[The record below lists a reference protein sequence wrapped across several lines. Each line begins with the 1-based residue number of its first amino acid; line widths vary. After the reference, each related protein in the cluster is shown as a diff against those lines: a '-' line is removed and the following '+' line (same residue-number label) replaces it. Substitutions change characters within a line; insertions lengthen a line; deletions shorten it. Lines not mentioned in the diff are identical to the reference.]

1 MTFEPRPRPW
11 LKRRVYGHLT
21 TRLGVRLLA
30 WFLLLSLMPL
40 LSSNT
45 IGYLQSRRIIEEL
58 LEQSLEAV
66 SLLNTLHS
74 QERVERH
81 ILFLNAVAAGN
92 AFLAA
97 AVRREEG
104 RTGEVEEV
112 ATREAVAAYLARQWP
127 EGGAFT
133 DLFLMTLDGVPIA
146 TSHGGEEELPCAG
159 RTSNLS
165 VVRGAGPPQIC
176 VTVPVT
182 DIDGQK
188 VGLFGG
194 HVAPDRFPAF
204 FQIPAGQDD
213 RIHALILDETGRPLI
228 SSSLPDLDFTR
239 PFDTPLLDG
248 GPDSRGRYRNAMG
261 VEVAGRRTAIPG
273 LPWTQVTEVPVEDAL
288 RPLHTLRRASV
299 YLAAV
304 FVVIVVGAAW
314 LVSRGIV
321 APVHRLVEAT
331 RRLGAGDR
339 ETRVEGSPPNEI
351 GELGQAFNDMAAELS
366 RASERVEELHRREIE
381 RADQLATVGELA
393 SGIAHEIRNP
403 MVGISNGMDLVRRRI
418 GADPGLEPIMDE
430 VEREVERV
438 QGAIRDL
445 LAFARPAEPRLAP
458 SDGNAIVERAF
469 RLVQPS
475 ADKKGVVMDLRTD
488 PDPPRLL
495 VDGEMLRQ
503 AFVNVLLNAVQATP
517 AGGRVSVSTKVGDG
531 RFVVQVADTGDGI
544 PEEHREDVFKPFYTT
559 RHSGTGLGLSVTR
572 EVIQRHGGLIGLLR
586 GGGRGSVFEIQLP
599 LPDDGEGDDGFQQ
612 GGTP

>member
-1 MTFEPRPRPW
+1 VTFEPRLRPW
-11 LKRRVYGHLT
+11 LERGVYGHLT
-21 TRLGVRLLA
+21 TRLGVRLLV
-30 WFLLLSLMPL
+30 WFLLLSLVPL
-40 LSSNT
+40 LISNT
-45 IGYLQSRRIIEEL
+45 IGYLQSRRIIEDL
-58 LEQSLEAV
+58 LAQSLEAV
-66 SLLNTLHS
+66 SLLNTLHAK
-74 QERVERH
+74 ERVERH

-104 RTGEVEEV
+104 RRGQVEEV

-146 TSHGGEEELPCAG
+146 TSHGGEEDFPCTG

-165 VVRGAGPPQIC
+165 VVRGAGPPHIC

-182 DIDGQK
+182 DIEGRK

-194 HVAPDRFPAF
+194 FVAPDRFPAF
-204 FQIPAGQDD
+204 FQIPAGQDN

-228 SSSLPDLDFTR
+228 SSGLTDLDFTR
-239 PFDTPLLDG
+239 PFDTPLRDG
-248 GPDSRGRYRNAMG
+248 GPGSLGRYRNALG
-261 VEVAGRRTAIPG
+261 VEVAGRRTSIPG

-288 RPLHTLRRASV
+288 RPLRTLRRASA

-304 FVVIVVGAAW
+304 FVAIVVGAAW
-314 LVSRGIV
+314 LVSGGIV

-339 ETRVEGSPPNEI
+339 ETRVEGFPPNEI
-351 GELGQAFNDMAAELS
+351 GEMAQAFNDMAAELS
-366 RASERVEELHRREIE
+366 RTSERVDELHRKEIE
-381 RADQLATVGELA
+381 RAHQLATVGELA
-393 SGIAHEIRNP
+393 GGIAHEIRNP

-418 GADPGLEPIMDE
+418 GSDASLEPIMDE
-430 VEREVERV
+430 VEREIERV

-445 LAFARPAEPRLAP
+445 LAFARPAEPRLSP

-475 ADKKGVVMDLRTD
+475 ADRKGVVMDLRTD
-488 PDPPRLL
+488 LDLPLLL

-517 AGGRVSVSTKVGDG
+517 AGGRVSVSTKVRDG
-531 RFVVQVADTGDGI
+531 RFVAQVADTGVGI
-544 PEEHREDVFKPFYTT
+544 PEERREEVFKPFYTT

-572 EVIQRHGGLIGLLR
+572 EVIQRHGGVIVVLP
-586 GGGRGSVFEIQLP
+586 GGSRGSVFEIQMP
-599 LPDDGEGDDGFQQ
+599 LPDA
-612 GGTP
+612 GGRAP